1 MFERLFKK
9 EKNNAKYKKLIIVIG
24 FNKTGTT
31 SIHRLFQSSGF
42 RSAHWDE
49 GKLTRKMLENAINSK
64 PIFQGYDD
72 EFNVFSDLVFR
83 NDSFWFEGNTLFK
96 QIDQY
101 YENAFF
107 IYNTRDMDA
116 WLDSRCK
123 HAEQV
128 KEQTLLDLHKKLLC
142 TNDINKIKNHW
153 KSVRLNYEQELKEYF
168 ALKSNFLNIDIK
180 DKNFV
185 NRLSTFI
192 QSDLD
197 PSHWGRFNKT

>member
-1 MFERLFKK
+1 MFKRFLKK
-9 EKNNAKYKKLIIVIG
+9 EINDAKYKKLIIVIG

-42 RSAHWDE
+42 RSVHWDE
-49 GKLTRKMLENAINSK
+49 GKLTRKMLENVINSK
-64 PIFQGYDD
+64 PILQGYDD
-72 EFNVFSDLVFR
+72 EFDVFSDLVFR
-83 NDSFWFEGNTLFK
+83 NDSLWFEGNTLFK

-101 YENAFF
+101 YQNAFF

-123 HAEQV
+123 HTEQV

-142 TNDINKIKNHW
+142 TDDINKIKNHW
-153 KSVRLNYEQELKEYF
+153 KSTRLNYEEELREYF
-168 ALKSNFLNIDIK
+168 NSKSNFLQIDIK

-185 NRLSTFI
+185 NKLSAFI
-192 QSDLD
+192 QGDLD